1 MVPQLGRAT
10 IAAIL
15 PGWRSAEDRLRG
27 TRDPNVKPTALH
39 FLLLTVSGWVNRR
52 QLAAIEYLRAENRV
66 LREQLGP
73 KRRTF
78 TDAQRRLLAERAKA
92 LGRAGLAAVASIAT
106 PDTIL
111 RWYRSLIAA
120 KYDGAK
126 VRGPGRPAR
135 HADLRD
141 VVLRMA
147 RENPR
152 WGYTRIVGAMKNLG
166 HDLARNT
173 VKRILLAD
181 GIAPAPLRGKQ
192 MSWRTFLRAHWGA
205 IAAADFF
212 SVETLTLRG
221 LSRYFVFFFIDLETR
236 RVHVGGIVHQLHGA
250 WTTQIARNA
259 VDAVD
264 GCLRG
269 KTHLI
274 LDRDPVY
281 THAFRRLLRDAGV
294 RPLVLPADS
303 PNLNA
308 YAERFVRSIRDDC
321 LNHLVLLGEN
331 HLRTVVAE
339 YVEHY
344 HTERNHQGI
353 GNELIESR
361 VPANTDGVVRRR
373 KRLGGLLS
381 YYYDRAA
388 A

>member
-1 MVPQLGRAT
+1 MVPQLRRAA
-10 IAAIL
+10 IALIL
-15 PGWRSAEDRLRG
+15 PGRRSTERGLRG
-27 TRDPNVKPTALH
+27 TADPIVKATALH
-39 FLLLTVSGWVNRR
+39 FIVLTVSGWVNRR
-52 QLAAIEYLRAENRV
+52 QLAAIEYLRTENRV

-73 KRRTF
+73 KRRRF
-78 TDAQRRLLAERAKA
+78 TDGQRRLLAERAKA

-111 RWYRSLIAA
+111 RWYRDLIAA

-126 VRGPGRPAR
+126 ARGPGRPAR
-135 HADLRD
+135 HADLHEI
-141 VVLRMA
+141 VLRMA

-152 WGYTRIVGAMKNLG
+152 WGYTRIVGALKNLG

-173 VKRILLAD
+173 VKRILVAH

-192 MSWRTFLRAHWGA
+192 MSWQTFLRAHWGA

-212 SVETLTLRG
+212 AVETLTLRG
-221 LSRYFVFFFIDLETR
+221 LTRHFVFFFIDLEAR
-236 RVHVGGIVHQLHGA
+236 RVHIGGIVHQPHGA
-250 WTTQIARNA
+250 WMTQIARNA

-264 GCLRG
+264 GFLRD
-269 KTHLI
+269 KTYLI

-281 THAFRRLLRDAGV
+281 TRAFRAFLREAGV
-294 RPLVLPADS
+294 RPLVLPANS

-321 LNHLVLLGEN
+321 LNHLVLLGED

-353 GNELIESR
+353 GNELIDAP
-361 VPANTDGVVRRR
+361 VPANTDGPILRR
-373 KRLGGLLS
+373 KRLGGLVS
-381 YYYDRAA
+381 YYHRAA